1 MKPREAQAV
10 ERLYAVAQR
19 AQAQAPEGEAA
30 ELRAME
36 AAFQADK
43 EDGAEAMDTAAGPS
57 GSAGAGLEA
66 DPQLRATGSRLV
78 QRRPLRRGKQ
88 GGKLLGVFTPTTRQE
103 RRKAKQKAKRAALRK
118 ALG

>member
-19 AQAQAPEGEAA
+19 AQTQAPEGEAA

-57 GSAGAGLEA
+57 GSDGAGLEA
-66 DPQLRATGSRLV
+66 DPQLRATGSRREGNVSALFPHSPLFPF
-78 QRRPLRRGKQ
+78 PLREGAA
-88 GGKLLGVFTPTTRQE
+88 GGPGTTWCLPRT
-103 RRKAKQKAKRAALRK
+103 
-118 ALG
+118 